1 MRLSAALRLGRVSNQ
16 PTVWTNVLAGVVLA
30 GGGSPLAV
38 CGLIAGIAVIYTA
51 GMFLNDAFD
60 AEFDCA
66 HRPERPIPSG
76 EATLSG
82 VFASGFLLMAIGLVL
97 IVGTAAQAQG
107 AGAASAFGSGVALA
121 AVIVLY
127 DWWHKE
133 NAFGPLLMGVCR
145 MLAYVTAALAVSG
158 SVNAAVIGAAVVA
171 LCYLIGLTYIAKQE
185 TLGRMGNLWPLI
197 FLAAPFIYE
206 IRAVWRHAA
215 SAAAFVAL
223 LVWVLYALSFLR
235 VGQRAIGKAVGYLIA
250 GICLMDAL
258 FVSEAS
264 PSLAL
269 LAAAAFVLT
278 LCLHRVVPGT

>member
-30 GGGSPLAV
+30 GGGSSVAV
-38 CGLIAGIAVIYTA
+38 CALIAGIAVMYTA

-60 AEFDCA
+60 ADFDRA

-76 EATLSG
+76 EVTLPG
-82 VFASGFLLMAIGLVL
+82 VFGSGFLMLAFGLVL
-97 IVGTAAQAQG
+97 VVIAAIQTGSATA
-107 AGAASAFGSGVALA
+107 AFGSGVVLA
-121 AVIVLY
+121 GIIVLY

-145 MLAYVTAALAVSG
+145 MLAYLTAALAVSG
-158 SVNAAVIGAAVVA
+158 SVNSAVIGAAIMA

-185 TLGRMGNLWPLI
+185 TLGRMGNLWPLV
-197 FLAAPFIYE
+197 FLAAPFIYKFP
-206 IRAVWRHAA
+206 AA
-215 SAAAFVAL
+215 SRDAFSAVAFVAL
-223 LVWVLYALSFLR
+223 LAWVLYALSFLR
-235 VGQRAIGKAVGYLIA
+235 SGQRAIGKAVGYLIA

-258 FVSEAS
+258 FVAEPA

-269 LAAAAFVLT
+269 LAAIAFVLT
-278 LCLHRVVPGT
+278 LCLHRAVPGT

>member
-16 PTVWTNVLAGVVLA
+16 PTVWTNVLAGIVLA
-30 GGGSPLAV
+30 GGGSPVAV
-38 CGLIAGIAVIYTA
+38 CGLIAGIAVMYTA

-60 AEFDCA
+60 ADFDRA

-76 EATLSG
+76 EATLTG
-82 VFASGFLLMAIGLVL
+82 VFASGFSLLAFGLML
-97 IVGTAAQAQG
+97 IVAAALLAGGGG
-107 AGAASAFGSGVALA
+107 AAFGSGVALA
-121 AVIVLY
+121 AVIVVY

-133 NAFGPLLMGVCR
+133 NTLGPLLMGLCR
-145 MLAYVTAALAVSG
+145 MLAYLTAALAVSG
-158 SVNAAVIGAAVVA
+158 SLTAAVIGAALVA

-185 TLGRMGNLWPLI
+185 TLGRMRNLWPLA

-206 IRAVWRHAA
+206 FSAALRGAA
-215 SAAAFVAL
+215 SAVALVAL
-223 LVWVLYALSFLR
+223 LAWVLYALSFLR
-235 VGQRAIGKAVGYLIA
+235 AGTRAIGKAVGYLIA

-258 FVSEAS
+258 FIAEQA
-264 PSLAL
+264 PGLAL